1 MFHVKHIFLFLV
13 LAFSAKS
20 YSQGSILLE
29 NHLFHIKHPRDA
41 AIDLLLSS
49 DSIYNEMNV
58 FEKDFFY
65 WTNVMRKN
73 PRAFSHDIL
82 QPFLTQFPSAYSKS
96 SSSLLQELFKIDTL
110 PALIPDEHLTNI
122 AKYHSFD
129 LSQHQKNL
137 SHHSSNGKDFAS
149 RMQDAGI
156 TTCAG
161 ENLLMGKQNPLV
173 SLILLLIDH
182 NVPGYGHRMA
192 LLNPLYN
199 IMGCSNTKVANSSQS
214 ILVQLFSC
222 K

>member
-1 MFHVKHIFLFLV
+1 MFHVKHIFLFLFLV
-13 LAFSAKS
+13 FSLNT

-29 NHLFHIKHPRDA
+29 NHLFQIKHPRDT

-49 DSIYNEMNV
+49 DPVYNKLNA
-58 FEKDFFY
+58 FEKDIFY

-73 PRAFSHDIL
+73 PRSFSYNIL
-82 QPFLTQFPSAYSKS
+82 KPFLTQFPSANSKS
-96 SSSLLQELFKIDTL
+96 SLSLLQDLSKIDNL
-110 PALIPDEHLTNI
+110 PALIHTEHLTNI
-122 AKYHSFD
+122 AKSHSFD
-129 LSQHQKNL
+129 LSQNKKNL

-161 ENLLMGKQNPLV
+161 ENLLMGEQNPLV

-182 NVPGYGHRMA
+182 NVPGYGHRKA
-192 LLNPLYN
+192 LLNPFYN